1 MLLSI
6 CLIFCQFEP
15 GVAYKSVAYNKAC
28 KADDE
33 KPIVRALNECFV
45 NIEPKLALVIP
56 ETKTAFKTELTKS
69 EACIN

>member
-33 KPIVRALNECFV
+33 KPIARALNEGFV
-45 NIEPKLALVIP
+45 NIDPKLALVIP
-56 ETKTAFKTELTKS
+56 ETKS
-69 EACIN
+69 ETCIN